1 MGLSTSG
8 SVHRFINTL
17 LISFIIFALP
27 ESWVK
32 GNKVAVAPKQSSPWF
47 RKKAVQPNFIV
58 ILLENVY
65 FFIYAV
71 N

>member
-1 MGLSTSG
+1 MG
-8 SVHRFINTL
+8 
-17 LISFIIFALP
+17 
-27 ESWVK
+27 EK
-32 GNKVAVAPKQSSPWF
+32 GNKVAVAPKQSCPWF

-71 N
+71 NYNKNQSLIFSN